1 MKLSKKNI
9 NKVLKNFE
17 KNNFETIL
25 VKDGK
30 NAFKKVFEIVKQGSD
45 VAVGGSTTLR
55 QLSIHEALTA
65 GRFKFHN
72 PYKKGL
78 TVEQEMQERR
88 AALNAD
94 YYLTSV
100 NAITLKGE
108 LVLGDAIGNR
118 VGSTIYGPKKVI
130 IVAGKNK
137 IVKSIKEA
145 FDRIEKVVIP
155 KNLERLAALF
165 PGRYTKENLWSNTG
179 IIHRAEFKGRFT
191 VILVDEELGY

>member
-1 MKLSKKNI
+1 MKLNKKTI
-9 NKVLKNFE
+9 SQVLKNFE
-17 KNNFETIL
+17 RNNFEAIL
-25 VKDGK
+25 VKDGRK
-30 NAFKKVFEIVKQGSD
+30 AFDKVFEIVKNGSD

-55 QLSIHEALTA
+55 QLSIHEALTK
-65 GRFKFHN
+65 GKFKFHN

-78 TVEQEMQERR
+78 SVEKEMEERR

-118 VGSTIYGPKKVI
+118 VGSTIYGPKKVV
-130 IVAGKNK
+130 IVVGRNK
-137 IVKSIKEA
+137 IVRNIEEA
-145 FDRIEKVVIP
+145 FERIEKVVIP
-155 KNLERLAALF
+155 KNLARLETLF

-179 IIHRAEFKGRFT
+179 IIHKAEFKGRFT
-191 VILVDEELGY
+191 IILVDEELGY

>member
-1 MKLSKKNI
+1 MKVTKKI
-9 NKVLKNFE
+9 VDHVLKNFE
-17 KNNFETIL
+17 KNNFEAIL

-30 NAFKKVFEIVKQGSD
+30 KAFEKVFERVKQGND
-45 VAVGGSTTLR
+45 IAVGGSTTLR
-55 QLSIHEALTA
+55 QLGIHEALTA
-65 GRFKFHN
+65 GKFKFHN

-78 TVEQEMQERR
+78 SVEQEMQERR

-130 IVAGKNK
+130 IVVSKNK
-137 IVKSIKEA
+137 IVKGIKEA
-145 FDRIEKVVIP
+145 FERIEKVVIP
-155 KNLERLAALF
+155 KNLERLAKLF

-179 IIHRAEFKGRFT
+179 IIHKAEFKGRFT
-191 VILVDEELGY
+191 IILVDEELGY

>member
-1 MKLSKKNI
+1 MKVTKKIVND
-9 NKVLKNFE
+9 VLKNFE
-17 KNNFETIL
+17 KNNFEAIL

-30 NAFKKVFEIVKQGSD
+30 KAFEKVFEIVKEGSD

-55 QLSIHEALTA
+55 QLGIHEKLAT

-78 TVEQEMQERR
+78 TVEQEMLERR
-88 AALNAD
+88 ASLNAD

-130 IVAGKNK
+130 IVASKNK

-145 FDRIEKVVIP
+145 FNRIEKVVIP

-179 IIHRAEFKGRFT
+179 IIHRAEHKGRFA

>member
-1 MKLSKKNI
+1 MKLNKKTI
-9 NKVLKNFE
+9 SQVLKNFE
-17 KNNFETIL
+17 RNNFEAIL
-25 VKDGK
+25 VKDGRK
-30 NAFKKVFEIVKQGSD
+30 AFDKVFEIVKNGSD

-55 QLSIHEALTA
+55 QLGIHEALTK
-65 GRFKFHN
+65 GKFKFHN

-78 TVEQEMQERR
+78 SVEQEMQERR

-100 NAITLKGE
+100 NAITIKGE

-130 IVAGKNK
+130 IVVGRNK
-137 IVKSIKEA
+137 IVRNIEEA
-145 FDRIEKVVIP
+145 FERIEKVVIP
-155 KNLERLAALF
+155 KNLARLETLF

-179 IIHRAEFKGRFT
+179 IIHKAEFKGRFT
-191 VILVDEELGY
+191 IILVDEELGY

>member
-1 MKLSKKNI
+1 MKITKKTI
-9 NKVLKNFE
+9 TQILKNFE
-17 KNNFETIL
+17 KNNFEAIL

-30 NAFKKVFEIVKQGSD
+30 KAFEKVFEIIKQGSD

-55 QLSIHEALTA
+55 QLGIHEALTA
-65 GRFKFHN
+65 GKYNFHN

-108 LVLGDAIGNR
+108 LILGDAIGNR
-118 VGSTIYGPKKVI
+118 VGSTIYGPKRVI

-137 IVKSIKEA
+137 IVKGIKEA

-155 KNLERLAALF
+155 KNLERLAKLF
-165 PGRYTKENLWSNTG
+165 PGRYTKKNLWSNTG
-179 IIHRAEFKGRFT
+179 IIHRAEHKGRFT